1 MAMNPVD
8 RLAGMPA
15 AATVRVT
22 PETLR
27 DARLYAGATVAQAAQ
42 ACGHEEADVDG
53 WEQGNADPPLAAL
66 RDLAGLYALP
76 LTAFL
81 LDSFPPLPQR
91 PPDLRTFAGVAKPEA
106 TMELTRALNRAS
118 ALQSLAGE
126 LLGELDVTLPEHPA
140 AQPGDAEEVAT
151 GQRNALGVS
160 IATQRKWGNAWTALR
175 GWRTAIEQHGVFTLQ
190 LPIAGG
196 EVKAFSL
203 SGEPPVIVL
212 NQSDYVRS
220 RVFSVMHEYA
230 HVLHGSGAIC
240 IPGSGRK
247 AMEQSPEVER
257 FCNRFAGAILVPGPA
272 LRQNAIAQEVAH
284 ATTVPDDATL
294 ERLAGHFHV
303 SWAVVWYRLRHL
315 GLISQ
320 EMFSKKWEDWDSYP
334 PLRPGRP
341 ARSTGERTLSTYGT
355 GLSTLVLS
363 AADRSVITTADA
375 AQYLTFPASRIGDVQ
390 AVLAQR
396 TA

>member
-1 MAMNPVD
+1 MNPVD
-8 RLAGMPA
+8 RLAGMAA
-15 AATVRVT
+15 AATVMVA

-27 DARLYAGATVAQAAQ
+27 DARLYAGASIAQAAR
-42 ACGHEEADVDG
+42 ACDHDDADVDS

-66 RDLAGLYALP
+66 RDLAALYAIP

-81 LDSFPPLPQR
+81 LETFPPLPRR

-106 TMELTRALNRAS
+106 TLELTRALNRAS
-118 ALQSLAGE
+118 ALQTLSGE
-126 LLGELDVTLPEHPA
+126 LLGELDVTLPDHPT
-140 AQPGDAEEVAT
+140 AQPGDAEEVAA
-151 GQRNALGVS
+151 GQRTTLGVS
-160 IATQRKWGNAWTALR
+160 LDAQRKWGNPWTALR
-175 GWRTAIEQHGVFTLQ
+175 GWRNAIEQRGVFTLQ

-212 NQSDYVRS
+212 NQSDFVRS

-230 HVLHGSGAIC
+230 HVLLGSGAIC

-247 AMEQSPEVER
+247 AMEQSPEIER

-272 LRQNAIAQEVAH
+272 LRQNALAQELGRV
-284 ATTVPDDATL
+284 TSVPDEATL
-294 ERLAGHFHV
+294 ERLAAQFHV

-315 GLISQ
+315 GLISHA
-320 EMFSKKWEDWDSYP
+320 MFAKKFEDWDSYP
-334 PLRPGRP
+334 TPPPGRP
-341 ARSTGERTLSTYGT
+341 ARTHGQRTLSTYGA
-355 GLSTLVLS
+355 GLSSLVLF
-363 AADRSVITTADA
+363 AAEKSVITTADA
-375 AQYLTFPASRIGDVQ
+375 AQYLTFPASHIGDVQ
-390 AVLAQR
+390 AELSQR